1 MRADVGVVF
10 GRIDGSSRTDIE
22 GCQCRHRLGGNAGE
36 RPTPPRVGHGVS
48 PRRGHDDDRSAV
60 GEAQKRRHVRHGHGH
75 AVGAG
80 GPGARHLLPC
90 GSRIVVQG
98 EHDIAVHLVER
109 KQPSTPKAR
118 GVQEERTVLSHGH
131 RVVFHMIA
139 QIETVVRGLA
149 HPALTAREAQAHA
162 CGRKQGLVG

>member
-1 MRADVGVVF
+1 MTGVQ
-10 GRIDGSSRTDIE
+10 SAK
-22 GCQCRHRLGGNAGE
+22 HK
-36 RPTPPRVGHGVS
+36 
-48 PRRGHDDDRSAV
+48 SAV
-60 GEAQKRRHVRHGHGH
+60 TSGAAGH

-118 GVQEERTVLSHGH
+118 GIQEERTVLNHGH
-131 RVVFHMIA
+131 RVVFHVIA
-139 QIETVVRGLA
+139 QIETVVGRLA
-149 HPALTAREAQAHA
+149 HPALTARETQAHA
-162 CGRKQGLVG
+162 GGRKQRLVG

>member
-1 MRADVGVVF
+1 MTGVQ
-10 GRIDGSSRTDIE
+10 SAK
-22 GCQCRHRLGGNAGE
+22 HK
-36 RPTPPRVGHGVS
+36 
-48 PRRGHDDDRSAV
+48 SAV
-60 GEAQKRRHVRHGHGH
+60 TSGHGHGH
-75 AVGAG
+75 AVGHRR
-80 GPGARHLLPC
+80 PRARHLLPC

>member
-1 MRADVGVVF
+1 MTGVQSAKHKSAVTSGAATATPSAPAAPARATASHAAAAS
-10 GRIDGSSRTDIE
+10 SSREST
-22 GCQCRHRLGGNAGE
+22 
-36 RPTPPRVGHGVS
+36 TS
-48 PRRGHDDDRSAV
+48 PCTWLSV
-60 GEAQKRRHVRHGHGH
+60 
-75 AVGAG
+75 
-80 GPGARHLLPC
+80 
-90 GSRIVVQG
+90 
-98 EHDIAVHLVER
+98 

>member
-1 MRADVGVVF
+1 MTGVQ
-10 GRIDGSSRTDIE
+10 SAK
-22 GCQCRHRLGGNAGE
+22 HK
-36 RPTPPRVGHGVS
+36 
-48 PRRGHDDDRSAV
+48 SAV
-60 GEAQKRRHVRHGHGH
+60 TSGTAT
-75 AVGAG
+75 ATPSA
-80 GPGARHLLPC
+80 PAAPAPRHLLPC

-109 KQPSTPKAR
+109 QQPSTPKAR

-149 HPALTAREAQAHA
+149 HPALTAR
-162 CGRKQGLVG
+162 